1 MKKPIIIFIIIILI
15 AISYSCKAKIN
26 TVETHSTDTIRIEKI
41 VRITPAQINSLKID
55 SPCDSLG
62 NLKPFF
68 YTLYR
73 GKDKLIVKTIDNN
86 IYIEQNLDSIKE
98 VWLKEQ
104 QKSTFTSDKMDIIYK
119 TPNWNWKIMLIML
132 ITIVLLWKFK

>member
-132 ITIVLLWKFK
+132 IIILLLWKFK